1 MATAQILGY
10 SFAMGMSLF
19 TLTVLL
25 GWAANSYQWNANILK
40 WLVLPVLGYGF
51 ALSINSIAQYASCG
65 SVRFGAIASTSLLN
79 LLAIG
84 GAILITLIPFVR
96 SPIIS
101 AIPYAYQAT
110 YGGIFA
116 LSFYM
121 FWAGM
126 FGEAIAGGMSQLC
139 PKT

>member
-25 GWAANSYQWNANILK
+25 GWATSSYNWNANFIKLLIL
-40 WLVLPVLGYGF
+40 PIIGYGF
-51 ALSINSIAQYASCG
+51 ALGLNSIVQYSSCGTIQLGKIASISSINL
-65 SVRFGAIASTSLLN
+65 V
-79 LLAIG
+79 AIG
-84 GAILITLIPFVR
+84 AAILLTLFSAVR
-96 SPIIS
+96 SPIVS
-101 AIPYAYQAT
+101 AIPYAYQAS
-110 YGGIFA
+110 YGGILA

-126 FGEAIAGGMSQLC
+126 FGEAISGGMSQLC
-139 PKT
+139 PKA